1 MENKF
6 LAFWVNKTADSFT
19 AEMKEIGMNDLPE
32 GEVLIRVHYSDVN
45 YKDGLAATPDGKI
58 VQKYPFIPGID
69 LAGEVV
75 HSTDQRFQPGDKV
88 LVTGYE
94 LGVSYFGGFSQYA
107 RVPADWVVSLPEE
120 LSLKEAMIIGTA
132 GFTAAIA
139 LKRLE
144 ENGVRP
150 ENGPVLVTGATGG
163 VGSMA
168 VTMLANKGYHVIAST
183 GKDSEH
189 EFLKQLGASE
199 IIDRK
204 ELQPEKIRA
213 IDKQRY
219 GGAIDSVGGKTL
231 AYLLTAIKYG
241 GSVAACGLTGGTDL
255 PSTVFP
261 FILRGVNLLG
271 IDSVYY
277 PMEKRKELWQMIA
290 KELVTHE
297 QLEKM
302 GNEITFEELPEA
314 CSSILKGEL
323 KGRTVVKMIEE

>member
-6 LAFWVNKTADSFT
+6 QAFWVNKTTDSFT
-19 AEMKEIGMNDLPE
+19 AGMKETDINDLPE
-32 GEVLIRVHYSDVN
+32 GDVLIRVHYSDVN
-45 YKDGLAATPDGKI
+45 YKDGLASIPDGKI
-58 VQKYPFIPGID
+58 VQNYPFIPGID

-75 HSTDQRFQPGDKV
+75 HSTDQRFKPGDKV

-107 RVPADWVVSLPEE
+107 RVPADWVVPLPEG

-132 GFTAAIA
+132 GFTAAISI
-139 LKRLE
+139 KRLE

-168 VTMLANKGYHVIAST
+168 VTMLANRGYHVIAST
-183 GKDSEH
+183 GKEAEH
-189 EFLKQLGASE
+189 EFLKQLGADE

-204 ELQPEKIRA
+204 ELQPEKIRV

-219 GGAIDSVGGKTL
+219 AGAIDSVGGKTL
-231 AYLLTAIKYG
+231 AYLLSVMKYG
-241 GSVAACGLTGGTDL
+241 GSVAASGLTGGTDL

-277 PMEKRKELWQMIA
+277 PKEKRQELWTMIA
-290 KELVTHE
+290 KEMVTHE
-297 QLEKM
+297 QLEKV
-302 GNEITFEELPEA
+302 GNEIALTELPEA
-314 CSSILKGEL
+314 CSSILKGKL
-323 KGRTVVKMIEE
+323 RGRTVVNVLKG